1 MILVIIA
8 VLMTDTNT
16 LTRTELDITVT
27 MREEYTT
34 LMMEHDSLQEVDSD
48 HMRRNNTILQ
58 QSLL

>member
-16 LTRTELDITVT
+16 LTRTELDITAT
-27 MREEYTT
+27 MKEKYTT
-34 LMMEHDSLQEVDSD
+34 LMMEHYSLQEVDSD
-48 HMRRNNTILQ
+48 HMRRNNTIMQ